1 MPICIILLIYFQVGP
16 GHTTMTNAAPG
27 NAAAGGI
34 LAGWGAT
41 AATPGAAGGG
51 HGGEPGI
58 PAATPPTVTPQH
70 HPTGAGSWPSQNREK
85 HGGTGGWKSYG
96 GDV

>member
-1 MPICIILLIYFQVGP
+1 
-16 GHTTMTNAAPG
+16 MTNAAPG

-34 LAGWGAT
+34 LAGWGAAAT
-41 AATPGAAGGG
+41 AAGAVGGG
-51 HGGEPGI
+51 HGEPGI

-70 HPTGAGSWPSQNREK
+70 HPTGAGSWPSQQNREK
-85 HGGTGGWKSYG
+85 HAGGWKPYS

>member
-1 MPICIILLIYFQVGP
+1 MKVGP

-51 HGGEPGI
+51 HGEPGI

>member
-1 MPICIILLIYFQVGP
+1 
-16 GHTTMTNAAPG
+16 MTNAAPG

-34 LAGWGAT
+34 LAGWGTT
-41 AATPGAAGGG
+41 AATPGAGGGG

-70 HPTGAGSWPSQNREK
+70 HPTGAGSWPTQKREN